1 MKNLLILGAI
11 TFVLVSCTNLG
22 KPQPQSL
29 LDPELSQF
37 TNIYD
42 YGSAR
47 MVGEML
53 ELTSTANWFYTT
65 KKTYKD
71 FILEGEI
78 LMPDVKEYSNSGFM
92 FRGRAK
98 PKGNGF
104 EAEGL
109 QAEVDPSARKWSGG
123 IFHQAGRKWL
133 HPFHPTRSELDED
146 FKHNYLPEWTENMA
160 NAYKHLKWNKYRIEA
175 IGSDIKVFVNGV
187 LTSHITDT
195 KYSEGFIGLQHHG
208 SKKLVQSGKTDNLV
222 YFRNIMITEL

>member
-1 MKNLLILGAI
+1 MKSLFTIGLGLILLA
-11 TFVLVSCTNLG
+11 SCASTS
-22 KPQPQSL
+22 QPKTENL
-29 LDPELSQF
+29 LDPELSKF

-47 MVGEML
+47 MVDEML
-53 ELTSTANWFYTT
+53 ELSSTANWFYVT

-92 FRGRAK
+92 FRGQAK
-98 PKGNGF
+98 PKGSGF

-109 QAEVDPSARKWSGG
+109 QAEVDPSKRKWSGG

-133 HPFHPTRSELDED
+133 HPVHPTRSELDDD
-146 FKHNYLPEWTENMA
+146 FKHNYLSEWTEEMA
-160 NAYKHLKWNKYRIEA
+160 NAYKHLQWNKYRIEA

-187 LTSHITDT
+187 MTAHISDT
-195 KYSEGFIGLQHHG
+195 KHSEGFIGLQHHG
-208 SKKLVQSGKTDNLV
+208 SKKLVESGDTDNLV
-222 YFRNIMITEL
+222 YFRNLMITEL